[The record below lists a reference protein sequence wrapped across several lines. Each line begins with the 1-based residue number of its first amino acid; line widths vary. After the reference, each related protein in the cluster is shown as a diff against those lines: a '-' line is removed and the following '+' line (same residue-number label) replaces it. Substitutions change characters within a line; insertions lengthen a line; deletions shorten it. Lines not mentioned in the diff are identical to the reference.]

1 MGVGVQVK
9 RGTMQRPNLYLDTV
23 ILRGDEEKLYYLS
36 RALQQW
42 PGTGILYTA
51 TRASAEMVAAFLCS
65 QGISAIHYHAGLED
79 GVRQDV
85 ERKWMHN
92 QYKVVCSTNALGM
105 GIDKPDVRFVVH
117 YHIPASPIHYYQEM
131 GRAGRDGQVAY
142 CTLLYDAAD
151 ATIQEYFIRTARPE
165 GKSYELVLSLLRVL
179 PQGMYDLM
187 RATGLSQKAISMILA
202 DLEEQRFI
210 QRHPKDRT
218 YRVIGRLTK
227 VNFSDYDAVR
237 MKKQQELEAMQNY
250 VHYAG
255 CYMGYLTEYL
265 GDPAGY
271 HCGVCG
277 HCAENRF
284 PLVPPVER
292 IPGEVTHFLEKEFLP
307 RIEKRGTHRQPI
319 REAGWS
325 LS

>member
-1 MGVGVQVK
+1 
-9 RGTMQRPNLYLDTV
+9 
-23 ILRGDEEKLYYLS
+23 
-36 RALQQW
+36 
-42 PGTGILYTA
+42 
-51 TRASAEMVAAFLCS
+51 
-65 QGISAIHYHAGLED
+65 
-79 GVRQDV
+79 
-85 ERKWMHN
+85 
-92 QYKVVCSTNALGM
+92 
-105 GIDKPDVRFVVH
+105 
-117 YHIPASPIHYYQEM
+117 
-131 GRAGRDGQVAY
+131 
-142 CTLLYDAAD
+142 
-151 ATIQEYFIRTARPE
+151 
-165 GKSYELVLSLLRVL
+165 
-179 PQGMYDLM
+179 
-187 RATGLSQKAISMILA
+187 
-202 DLEEQRFI
+202 
-210 QRHPKDRT
+210 
-218 YRVIGRLTK
+218 
-227 VNFSDYDAVR
+227 

-284 PLVPPVER
+284 PLVLPAER

>member
-1 MGVGVQVK
+1 
-9 RGTMQRPNLYLDTV
+9 
-23 ILRGDEEKLYYLS
+23 
-36 RALQQW
+36 
-42 PGTGILYTA
+42 
-51 TRASAEMVAAFLCS
+51 
-65 QGISAIHYHAGLED
+65 
-79 GVRQDV
+79 
-85 ERKWMHN
+85 
-92 QYKVVCSTNALGM
+92 
-105 GIDKPDVRFVVH
+105 
-117 YHIPASPIHYYQEM
+117 
-131 GRAGRDGQVAY
+131 
-142 CTLLYDAAD
+142 
-151 ATIQEYFIRTARPE
+151 
-165 GKSYELVLSLLRVL
+165 
-179 PQGMYDLM
+179 MYDLM

-284 PLVPPVER
+284 PLVLPAER

-307 RIEKRGTHRQPI
+307 RIEKRGTHKQPI
-319 REAGWS
+319 HEAGWS
-325 LS
+325 LSYHGDSLIGKLVRASKYEGAGPFAQELVVRAAGVIQTRYPIAAIDGIVSVPPTRSGLLVEGFARQVANLLGKEYLPLLVKVRPTQEQQILTNHVQKSDNVKGAFSVMFPVQLVGRVLLLIDDIYDSGYMLREVAQTLMRAGAKVVYPFTITRTVHSDDQ